1 MTRSTILHTKKIMQT
16 ITSKSTLVTA
26 LGAVTLASLLAACGG
41 GSSDAPASVL
51 PTSNL
56 QGIWTAGTL
65 GTETASM
72 VVLSSGASWLLV
84 NHAPV
89 QLITSVLKGNTT
101 GYDGTGIEYTSGSTP
116 APAAVSYAAA
126 VVPKKTLTGTVTQT
140 GQSRALS
147 FSYDPRYE
155 TAALQTEVVGT
166 WTGTK
171 NAGSV
176 AVTWKI
182 VDSGALTGSSTSG
195 CSYGGNVLVHGAGAV
210 PVGVFD
216 LTLVETCSERG
227 VDVVKNFGGIV
238 VLNAAKT
245 GATFAFSTAAGT
257 EGDFLSTSKQQA
269 AQ

>member
-1 MTRSTILHTKKIMQT
+1 MTRSTIQHTKKIMQT
-16 ITSKSTLVTA
+16 TTSKSTFVTA

-41 GSSDAPASVL
+41 GGGSDAPASVL

-56 QGIWTAGTL
+56 QGIWSAGTL
-65 GTETASM
+65 GSETASM
-72 VVLSSGASWLLV
+72 VVLSNGASWLLV

-89 QLITSVLKGNTT
+89 QLITSVLKGTLT
-101 GYDGTGIEYTSGSTP
+101 GYDGAGIEYTSGSTP
-116 APAAVSYAAA
+116 APAAVSYAAS
-126 VVPKKTLTGTVTQT
+126 VVPKQTLTGNVTQS
-140 GQSRALS
+140 GQIRAFK
-147 FSYDPRYE
+147 FSYDARYE
-155 TAALQTEVVGT
+155 VAALQSDVAGT

-176 AVTWKI
+176 AVTWAI
-182 VDSGALTGSSTSG
+182 SGTGALTGSSTSG
-195 CSYGGNVLVHGAGAV
+195 CSYGGAVAVHGAGAA

-216 LTLVETCSERG
+216 LTLKETCNNLG

-257 EGDFLSTSKQQA
+257 EGDFLSASKQAVQ
-269 AQ
+269 